1 MVGLTVP
8 PLILSLAIDDGLRRG
23 SATTIWMWAGILLVV
38 GVGVAVLAILRHRTM
53 TKVRMYSAQQ
63 TIRAAT
69 DQAIR
74 LGASLG
80 RKTEAGEIATI
91 GVGDAWTMAQSLT
104 ATGPG
109 VGAVVAYVV
118 IALELL
124 RISPLLAVIILIG
137 MPVLLL
143 LLGPLLNRFRTHGAE
158 YRSAQG
164 ALSGRVVDIVS
175 GLRVLNTLGGKS
187 LFAERWEVESDAVR
201 RTGYRL
207 AATESWI
214 QAISVGL
221 PALFLAV
228 IVWITARLT
237 AQGEMSIGDFVAVFG
252 YVAVIVVP
260 IAQFMEAAIDINQAL
275 VSAKRVVDFLAIE
288 PGQHGVEPVCDADAA
303 LFDPE
308 SGLRLDHGKF
318 AAVAAADRLEAT
330 GIIERLAG
338 MGASDARWGDQRL
351 AAIEPAL
358 LRRGVLAL
366 DDSDFLFPGPLHE
379 VVFPQGTEVQ
389 GNDVQGNDT
398 ETARERVASASGIDE
413 LIRGLEDGWHTE
425 ITLRGANLSGGQRQ
439 RLRLARALAADP
451 QVLLALDPLSAV
463 DAITENQ
470 VVERVR
476 RARRGST
483 TLVFS
488 NSATVLGAADVV
500 HLVEQ
505 GRVVA
510 SGTHESLAASNQ
522 RYRALVSRDAWSED
536 MDEEAS

>member
-8 PLILSLAIDDGLRRG
+8 PLILSFAIDDGLRRG
-23 SATTIWMWAGILLVV
+23 SGARIWLWAGILLVV
-38 GVGVAVLAILRHRTM
+38 GVGVAALAILRHRTT
-53 TKVRMYSAQQ
+53 TKIRIYSAQQ
-63 TIRAAT
+63 TIRAAA
-69 DQAIR
+69 DPAIR
-74 LGASLG
+74 LGASLQ
-80 RKTEAGEIATI
+80 RTIATGEIATI
-91 GVGDAWTMAQSLT
+91 GVGDAWTIAWSLT

-118 IALELL
+118 IAIELL
-124 RISPLLAVIILIG
+124 RISPLLAGIILIG

-143 LLGPLLNRFRTHGAE
+143 LLGPLLNRFRAHGAE

-164 ALSGRVVDIVS
+164 ALSERVVDIVS

-187 LFAERWEVESDAVR
+187 LFADRWEVESDAVR

-214 QAISVGL
+214 RAISVGL

-237 AQGEMSIGDFVAVFG
+237 AQGDVSVGDFVAVFG
-252 YVAVIVVP
+252 YVAVLVVP
-260 IAQFMEAAIDINQAL
+260 ITELMESAILINQAL

-288 PGQHGVEPVCDADAA
+288 PDRHGDEPIRDVTAA
-303 LFDPE
+303 LLDPV
-308 SGLRLDHGKF
+308 SGLRVGDGEF

-338 MGASDARWGDQRL
+338 IRSSDARWGVQRL
-351 AAIEPAL
+351 DAIEPVL
-358 LRRGVLAL
+358 LRREVLVL
-366 DDSDFLFPGPLHE
+366 DDGGFLFPGPLHK
-379 VVFPQGTEVQ
+379 VVFTQ
-389 GNDVQGNDT
+389 GNDN
-398 ETARERVASASGIDE
+398 ELAREQVAFASGIDE
-413 LIRGLEDGWHTE
+413 MIRGLEEGWDTE
-425 ITLRGANLSGGQRQ
+425 ITLRGGNLSGGQRQ

-463 DAITENQ
+463 DAITESQ

-476 RARRGST
+476 GARRGFT
-483 TLVFS
+483 TLIFS
-488 NSATVLGAADVV
+488 NSSTVLGTADVV
-500 HLVEQ
+500 HLVEE

-522 RYRALVSRDAWSED
+522 RYRVLVTRGAWDED
-536 MDEEAS
+536 DDDDEDEESS